1 MGGSTKTTVPV
12 RLEELLFCFSF
23 LLAIVVSHD
32 ALLSS
37 LRSLKETSLVLFICT
52 LSCNMLTI
60 LTYKQFHISRK
71 RLFQMINDLPT
82 VFEVVTGNVKSAK
95 ETAANNNNSSKSK
108 NSSKIVR
115 SCFKELAFYIFD

>member
-1 MGGSTKTTVPV
+1 
-12 RLEELLFCFSF
+12 
-23 LLAIVVSHD
+23 
-32 ALLSS
+32 
-37 LRSLKETSLVLFICT
+37 
-52 LSCNMLTI
+52 
-60 LTYKQFHISRK
+60 
-71 RLFQMINDLPT
+71 MINDLPT